1 MSIWLKIDKFVD
13 EKLVDYVFI
22 VSSSP
27 VLFHD
32 LLEANKQLKERM
44 IPDATQLGYR
54 IHTKHMYIAFFVLIH
69 IVFILP
75 GTAIT
80 HALLEKLNCHLSIIA
95 AVIITGLFFTWFAI
109 FRDFMVDKISQK
121 RVREAWKI
129 HFPMFEFDEYS
140 VKVAKIYAE
149 SIKKKV
155 SRGELEFF
163 VMSELTK
170 DSELQ

>member
-1 MSIWLKIDKFVD
+1 
-13 EKLVDYVFI
+13 
-22 VSSSP
+22 
-27 VLFHD
+27 
-32 LLEANKQLKERM
+32 
-44 IPDATQLGYR
+44 
-54 IHTKHMYIAFFVLIH
+54 
-69 IVFILP
+69 
-75 GTAIT
+75 
-80 HALLEKLNCHLSIIA
+80 
-95 AVIITGLFFTWFAI
+95 
-109 FRDFMVDKISQK
+109 MVDKISQK